1 MSSSREHAK
10 HGKTAL
16 PPEVFR
22 VSAVNHA
29 DRGKSRRSVTIFHV
43 LQVEG
48 TGSRAVGRAAA
59 QRGLI
64 QREQQLTS
72 GVGRGAI
79 AHRLSTGALCRVLL
93 GVFSLGH
100 EPLAPLALETAVVL
114 WIGRDCVISHT
125 SAASIWGLVPGSD
138 TVDVTVLGR
147 DVRARPGVRTRRVR
161 DLDPRD
167 VRLRERLPVTSP
179 ARTLIDLAATVPA
192 SARER
197 ALAEAQV
204 QRLIRA
210 EASDLAAAMSRVPG
224 RAGLASLRRVLE
236 AEGRSGATRSDA
248 ERRLRKLLADVQLP
262 RPETNIELGGYEVDF
277 LWRPK
282 RLVIEVDGHQFHG
295 HRRAFERDRKRDQ
308 ALVASGYRVI
318 RVTWRQLVDEPL
330 ALVARIAQPL
340 GV

>member
-1 MSSSREHAK
+1 M
-10 HGKTAL
+10 
-16 PPEVFR
+16 
-22 VSAVNHA
+22 
-29 DRGKSRRSVTIFHV
+29 TIFHV

-48 TGSRAVGRAAA
+48 TGPRAVGRAAA
-59 QRGLI
+59 GQRGLI
-64 QREQQLTS
+64 QREQLLTS

-79 AHRLSTGALCRVLL
+79 AHRLSTGALCRVLP

-100 EPLAPLALETAVVL
+100 QPLAPLALETAVLL
-114 WIGRDCVISHT
+114 WIGRDCVISHK

-147 DVRARPGVRTRRVR
+147 DVRARPGVRTRRVP

-167 VRLRERLPVTSP
+167 VRLRQRLPVTSP
-179 ARTLIDLAATVPA
+179 ARTLIDLAAAVALSTL
-192 SARER
+192 ER
-197 ALAEAQV
+197 ALAEARV

-210 EASDLAAAMSRVPG
+210 DEGDLRAAMARVRG
-224 RAGLASLRRVLE
+224 RAGVASLRRLLE
-236 AEGRSGATRSDA
+236 AEAQAGGTRSEA
-248 ERRLRKLLADVQLP
+248 ERRLRTLLADAQLP
-262 RPETNIELGGYEVDF
+262 RPETNIELDGYEVDF

-330 ALVARIAQPL
+330 ALVARIAQAL
-340 GV
+340 GP